1 MPSLARASATAF
13 YDAAVDRVAIA
24 RELAAAHPR
33 GKLPCPVCST
43 SVKAENLEK
52 HLAKVHSNAT
62 VAIGTKWL
70 GKGVLGIAPCSLV
83 LDGDTLVLSHWLGL
97 AKRVVRL
104 PCAIEIG
111 DTVGE
116 RPAAG
121 MAGYQ
126 DDMNVPTETVRT
138 GSYVRFG
145 EITIGCK
152 QDTLFAEHWRG
163 WTRGKRRKRVDITIA
178 REALV
183 AIEYA
188 LAKRGVLVPAIT

>member
-1 MPSLARASATAF
+1 V
-13 YDAAVDRVAIA
+13 VDVVAIA
-24 RELAAAHPR
+24 RELAAEHPHT
-33 GKLPCPVCST
+33 KLPCPVCGA

-62 VAIGTKWL
+62 VASGTMWR
-70 GKGVLGIAPCSLV
+70 GKGALGIAPCSLV

-97 AKRVVRL
+97 ARRVVRL

-111 DTVGE
+111 GTVGE
-116 RPAAG
+116 RTAAG
-121 MAGYQ
+121 MSSYQ
-126 DDMNVPTETVRT
+126 DEMNVPTETVKT

-152 QDTLFAEHWRG
+152 HDTLFAEHWRG
-163 WTRGKRRKRVDITIA
+163 WTRGKRRGGVDITLA

-188 LAKRGVLVPAIT
+188 LAKRGVLVPAITSSS